1 MNIHKKKPGRPPGN
15 KILRRLRSQTWLLA
29 VQSKCGGRNNCQLDR
44 IFGPR
49 DQLGNML
56 GTAERLKMFE
66 AIKRNGSIPGNGT
79 GKRSFD
85 LVAKVESEN
94 GYEGTAAIIHS
105 PFWRLLE
112 DQELSIAEVRELVVE
127 CVSLLNLVELP
138 QNHTDDD
145 VDERKQIVSNEPL
158 LTIEEYFERQK
169 EFDHGYDLLM
179 GDVLP
184 YSNPNL
190 DHIALVGALALEAI
204 HAGNMK
210 IASYQIDIFKTYLKG
225 YCNQGWLS
233 EIAKELYQYA
243 ETRMLKALNTD
254 VLKGLPNY
262 STMLSALQGAGP
274 NSAIDTLLTRHQR
287 MLWRR

>member
-66 AIKRNGSIPGNGT
+66 AIKS
-79 GKRSFD
+79 
-85 LVAKVESEN
+85 
-94 GYEGTAAIIHS
+94 
-105 PFWRLLE
+105 
-112 DQELSIAEVRELVVE
+112 AEVRELVVE